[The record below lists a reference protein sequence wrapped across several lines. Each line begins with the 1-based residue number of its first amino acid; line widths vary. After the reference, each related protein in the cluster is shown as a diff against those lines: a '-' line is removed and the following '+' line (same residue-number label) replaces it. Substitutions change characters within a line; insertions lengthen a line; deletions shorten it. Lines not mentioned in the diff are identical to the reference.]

1 MTMPRNKLIQERIE
15 LRRWQP
21 WIGSRAGH
29 TFSKSAGRSLSGPSP
44 NAGPM
49 IQVGTF
55 EVVIMRIHL
64 AGVIFKVSSISR
76 VRSEDEH
83 CHYGAAALTRNEL
96 ALDHFLGFRRAR
108 RQIDRSDVFTSSA
121 HNRFHLACQFEPQ
134 GFEDCRPLR
143 GHWVG
148 WITNHFAGNM
158 AAPIIQF
165 L

>member
-1 MTMPRNKLIQERIE
+1 MSMATTVPQRSQGMSLLSITS
-15 LRRWQP
+15 LVS
-21 WIGSRAGH
+21 G
-29 TFSKSAGRSLSGPSP
+29 GRG
-44 NAGPM
+44 
-49 IQVGTF
+49 
-55 EVVIMRIHL
+55 
-64 AGVIFKVSSISR
+64 
-76 VRSEDEH
+76 
-83 CHYGAAALTRNEL
+83 
-96 ALDHFLGFRRAR
+96 
-108 RQIDRSDVFTSSA
+108 RQIDRSGVFTSSA

>member
-1 MTMPRNKLIQERIE
+1 MSIATTVPQRSQGMSLLSITSLVSGGRG
-15 LRRWQP
+15 
-21 WIGSRAGH
+21 GSS
-29 TFSKSAGRSLSGPSP
+29 TDP
-44 NAGPM
+44 
-49 IQVGTF
+49 T
-55 EVVIMRIHL
+55 
-64 AGVIFKVSSISR
+64 
-76 VRSEDEH
+76 
-83 CHYGAAALTRNEL
+83 
-96 ALDHFLGFRRAR
+96 
-108 RQIDRSDVFTSSA
+108 VFTSSA